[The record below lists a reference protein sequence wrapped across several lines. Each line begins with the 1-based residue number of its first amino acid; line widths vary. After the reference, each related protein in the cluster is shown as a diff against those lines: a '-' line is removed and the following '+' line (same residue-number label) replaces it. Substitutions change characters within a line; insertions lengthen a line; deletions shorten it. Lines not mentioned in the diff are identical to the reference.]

1 MAFKMKGS
9 PIKLG
14 SIATKSALK
23 QHVENVK
30 EGSGTVSLDGTD
42 YHKGE
47 GNTIIPYSEEAKA
60 AHLTNV
66 QRLSDLDISADE
78 MNTEMAKTRHLPNP
92 NPVVDEEPTVYPKNP
107 KVEQK
112 TRKRRKGINI
122 DFRKTRPRRGGS
134 TIGGRIGYKL
144 IPRITRKGTGI
155 TFGAGRK

>member
-47 GNTIIPYSEEAKA
+47 GLTIIPYSEEAKA
-60 AHLTNV
+60 AHDANIR
-66 QRLSDLDISADE
+66 RLSDMDISADE

-107 KVEQK
+107 KVEK

-122 DFRKTRPRRGGS
+122 DFRKTRPARHGS
-134 TIGGRIGYKL
+134 GGRIGYKL
-144 IPRITRKGTGI
+144 IPKISRKGTGI
-155 TFGAGRK
+155 TFNQ

>member
-47 GNTIIPYSEEAKA
+47 GLTIIPYSEEAKA
-60 AHLTNV
+60 AHLANI
-66 QRLSDLDISADE
+66 QRLSEMDLSQSDYDAE
-78 MNTEMAKTRHLPNP
+78 VAKTRHLPNP
-92 NPVVDEEPTVYPKNP
+92 NPVVNEEPTVYPKNP
-107 KVEQK
+107 KDEK

-122 DFRKTRPRRGGS
+122 DFRKTKRKGGS

-144 IPRITRKGTGI
+144 IPKITRGGRGI
-155 TFGAGRK
+155 TFNQ

>member
-47 GNTIIPYSEEAKA
+47 GLTIIPYSEEAKA
-60 AHLTNV
+60 AHLANI
-66 QRLSDLDISADE
+66 QRLSEMDLSQSDYDAE
-78 MNTEMAKTRHLPNP
+78 VAKTRHLPNP
-92 NPVVDEEPTVYPKNP
+92 NPVVNEEPTVYPKNP
-107 KVEQK
+107 KDEK

-122 DFRKTRPRRGGS
+122 DFRKTKRKDGS

-144 IPRITRKGTGI
+144 IPKISRKGTGI
-155 TFGAGRK
+155 TFNQ

>member
-47 GNTIIPYSEEAKA
+47 GLTIIPYSEEAKA
-60 AHLTNV
+60 AHLANI
-66 QRLSDLDISADE
+66 QRLSEMDLSQSDYDAE
-78 MNTEMAKTRHLPNP
+78 VAKTRHLPNP
-92 NPVVDEEPTVYPKNP
+92 NPVVNEEPTVYPKNP
-107 KVEQK
+107 KDEK

-122 DFRKTRPRRGGS
+122 DFRKTKPRRGGS

-144 IPRITRKGTGI
+144 IPKITRRGTGI
-155 TFGAGRK
+155 TFNQ